1 MQCINYLLFDA
12 AWKLDTGKP
21 GSDLAGDA
29 AASFASASM
38 LFKDSDPAYAAELL
52 THAKQLFEF
61 ADTHRGL
68 YSTSIPN
75 AGDFYK

>member
-1 MQCINYLLFDA
+1 MQYIITFLFDP

-21 GSDLAGDA
+21 GSDLAGEA

-52 THAKQLFEF
+52 THAEQLFDF